1 MIRLLLVTTSA
12 DLAERTFA
20 ALRADTSMG
29 LVGVARDGEQA
40 LAMSVDFQPEVVAV
54 ELGLAG
60 GDSVDTIRE
69 IMIASPR
76 PVVVIAGQESGG
88 VGGTSER
95 ALEAGALAVIAAP
108 LPDDG
113 PSMSKFLS
121 TIRAM
126 AQVMVVRQRRRE
138 RRAEIVTGVPGGAA
152 PRLASVVGIAASTGG
167 PAALRSIL
175 AALPADFPAPIL
187 VVQHMSD
194 GFIEGVAARLDA
206 TVPLSVRVAVDGERL
221 RPGFV
226 YLAPDGRQLGLSGKT
241 RIRVTDDA
249 PVDAFRPSATHLFR
263 AIADCFREEALAVV
277 LTGMGDDGIAG
288 LADIRRRGG
297 RIIAQDENTSAV
309 FGMPK
314 AAILAGLVDD
324 VLPLE
329 AIADKLVALT
339 NKSDR
344 G

>member
-1 MIRLLLVTTSA
+1 MTRLLLVTTSLN
-12 DLAERTFA
+12 LAGRTTA
-20 ALRADTSMG
+20 ALRTDTTMS
-29 LVGVARDGEQA
+29 LVGIARNGELA
-40 LAMSVDFQPEVVAV
+40 LAMSIELQPDVVAI
-54 ELGLAG
+54 ELDLEGR
-60 GDSVDTIRE
+60 DSADAIKE
-69 IMIASPR
+69 IMVASPR
-76 PVVVIAGQESGG
+76 PVVVVVGHGGSGAGASAD
-88 VGGTSER
+88 R
-95 ALEAGALAVIAAP
+95 ALEAGALAVIPAP
-108 LPDDG
+108 VPNDD

-138 RRAEIVTGVPGGAA
+138 RRHELEAELPAGRARYA
-152 PRLASVVGIAASTGG
+152 ASVVGIAASTGG
-167 PAALRSIL
+167 PAALRTIL
-175 AALPADFPAPIL
+175 TALPATFPAPIL

-206 TVPLSVRVAVDGERL
+206 TVPLTVRIAVDGERL

-249 PVDAFRPSATHLFR
+249 PVGAFRPSATYLFR
-263 AIADCFREEALAVV
+263 AMADCFKEEALAVV

-288 LADIRRRGG
+288 LGDIRRRGG
-297 RIIAQDENTSAV
+297 RIIAQDENTSTV

-314 AAILAGLVDD
+314 AAILAGLADD

-329 AIADKLVALT
+329 TIGDKLVSLASRPAT
-339 NKSDR
+339 

>member
-1 MIRLLLVTTSA
+1 MIRLLLITTSP
-12 DLAERTFA
+12 DLAGRTAA
-20 ALRADTSMG
+20 ALRMDTSMTLAG
-29 LVGVARDGEQA
+29 IARDGEQA
-40 LAMSVDFQPEVVAV
+40 LAMSNELRPDVVAI
-54 ELGLAG
+54 ELELAG
-60 GDSVDTIRE
+60 HDGADAIKE

-76 PVVVIAGQESGG
+76 PVVAIAGPGG
-88 VGGTSER
+88 GGAGAISDK
-95 ALEAGALAVIAAP
+95 ALEAGALAVIPAP
-108 LPDDG
+108 LPDDH
-113 PSMSKFLS
+113 PSMGKFLS

-138 RRAEIVTGVPGGAA
+138 RRHGLEAELPAGRARYA
-152 PRLASVVGIAASTGG
+152 ASVVGIAASTGG
-167 PAALRSIL
+167 PAALRTIL
-175 AALPADFPAPIL
+175 TALPATFPAPVL

-206 TVPLSVRVAVDGERL
+206 TVSLTVRIAVDGERL

-249 PVDAFRPSATHLFR
+249 PVGAFRPSATYLFR
-263 AIADCFREEALAVV
+263 AMADCFKEEALAVV

-288 LADIRRRGG
+288 LGDIRRRGG
-297 RIIAQDENTSAV
+297 RIIAQDENTSTV

-314 AAILAGLVDD
+314 AAILAGLADD

-329 AIADKLVALT
+329 TIADKLVSLASRPAT
-339 NKSDR
+339 